1 MVTSLEQERRLRD
14 LFYAHYTFAELIERT
29 GLPIDT
35 ILKVLNAPRYHQE
48 PPTLPASSSALST

>member
-35 ILKVLNAPRYHQE
+35 ILKVLNAPRHQE
-48 PPTLPASSSALST
+48 APTLPASSSALLL